1 MSAKIFE
8 AELKA
13 RIEEEITRLRMNLG
27 DGCAADMPQYQKI
40 VGQIEAYN
48 TVVRDY
54 CDEVQTEINKR

>member
-13 RIEEEITRLRMNLG
+13 RIEEEVTRLRTNLG
-27 DGCAADMPQYQKI
+27 DGCAADYSQYLRI
-40 VGQIEAYN
+40 TGQIEAYN
-48 TVVRDY
+48 TVVRNY

>member
-1 MSAKIFE
+1 VSAKIFE

-13 RIEEEITRLRMNLG
+13 RIEEEITRLRINLG
-27 DGCAADMPQYQKI
+27 DGCAADYPQYLRI
-40 VGQIEAYN
+40 VGQIDAYN